1 MSSKIY
7 KGKKEIDYFQELV
20 DDAMA
25 SIKNGCENG
34 TDIETYCDDIE
45 SIESIKVK
53 YVEYFLPKSYFLV
66 WVETKYFSIFEYV
79 DFHDIYY
86 EIDWRMTSP
95 GLKIVI
101 MEEESINTNKNRQ
114 W

>member
-7 KGKKEIDYFQELV
+7 KGKKEIDYFQELM
-20 DDAMA
+20 DDALA
-25 SIKNGCENG
+25 SIKNGCEKG
-34 TDIETYCDDIE
+34 TDIETYCDNIE

-53 YVEYFLPKSYFLV
+53 YVEYFIPKGYFLV
-66 WVETKYFSIFEYV
+66 WVETKYFSMFEYV
-79 DFHDIYY
+79 DFHDIYR
-86 EIDWRMTSP
+86 EMDWRLTSP